1 VSNSKPTADA
11 AKSYA
16 DYLDKE
22 MTIMGILSTFC
33 VIALGGCVTAL
44 SGIAKDHSA
53 WFPGFWVQQ
62 GPFIFLGMIALLFS
76 AFFFYRQ
83 RSILAYYVGQIYL
96 SLFDSNLVT
105 GSTTALHKQADRWS
119 TWIFYRQAFLCLFTA
134 SVLFGRVGLSQVL
147 PSDATTLKLLVSL
160 RVWELWALPLI
171 CIFLS
176 FYVYLAFRA
185 YPDDDDL
192 PYIKFLLH
200 PKRFEKDVAG
210 DKP

>member
-1 VSNSKPTADA
+1 MNDSGLNRSDI

-44 SGIAKDHSA
+44 SGVTKEHSEWFAK
-53 WFPGFWVQQ
+53 FWHEQ
-62 GPFIFLGMIALLFS
+62 GPFIFLGMIAILFS

-96 SLFDSNLVT
+96 SLFDRNLVT
-105 GSTTALHKQADRWS
+105 GSTNDLHKQADRWS

-134 SVLFGRVGLSQVL
+134 SVFFGRVGLSQVL
-147 PSDATTLKLLVSL
+147 DNGGCALTLLESL
-160 RVWELWALPLI
+160 RVLELWAPALA
-171 CIFLS
+171 CILLS
-176 FYVYLAFRA
+176 IYVYLA
-185 YPDDDDL
+185 
-192 PYIKFLLH
+192 
-200 PKRFEKDVAG
+200 
-210 DKP
+210 